1 MLLIFLGALVSS
13 FIVGILLVRFR
24 HLHDRFT
31 SDHDLG
37 GVQKFHAAPVPRIG
51 GVPLMAGLVVGA
63 LILGGLTGET
73 LSFLLLIAALPAF
86 AAGLAEDLT
95 KNVGPL
101 PRLLATF
108 VAAVLG
114 FWLLNASLSRLDVPG
129 VDQLLRHHWWLS
141 LALTVIAVGG
151 VAHAVN
157 IIDGYNGL
165 AGMVSVFIFMAL
177 AYVAFKVHDPQLMG
191 FCFAATGAV
200 LGFLAWNFPRGLL
213 FAGDGGAYL
222 IGFLIAEL
230 SVLLVTRHPEVSP
243 WFPLLLVIY
252 PVFETLFSIYRK
264 KFLRGMSP
272 GVPDGLHLHMLVYKR
287 LVRWMVGSKEAR
299 HMTRRNSMTSPYLW
313 ALSSLSVAPA
323 MLFWNNTPVLIGFV
337 CVFVLTYLYLYQMII
352 RFRSPRWMV
361 LYRPVAR
368 DKNAVALSYKSER

>member
-1 MLLIFLGALVSS
+1 MLLILLGAFFCS
-13 FIVGILLVRFR
+13 FVVGILLVRFR
-24 HLHDRFT
+24 HLHDRFS

-51 GVPLMAGLVVGA
+51 GVPVMAGLGVGV
-63 LILGGLTGET
+63 LILVLLTGES
-73 LSFLLLIAALPAF
+73 LSLVLLAVAQPAF
-86 AAGLAEDLT
+86 VAGLVEDLT
-95 KNVGPL
+95 KRVGPL

-108 VAAVLG
+108 VAAALG
-114 FWLLNASLSRLDVPG
+114 FWLLDAGLSRLDLLG
-129 VDQLLRHHWWLS
+129 VDQLLASHWLLS
-141 LALTVIAVGG
+141 LLFTVFAVGG
-151 VAHAVN
+151 VAHSIN

-177 AYVAFKVHDPQLMG
+177 AYVAFKVHDLQLVG
-191 FCFAATGAV
+191 LCFAAAGSV
-200 LGFLAWNFPRGLL
+200 LGFLLWNFPRGAI

-230 SVLLVTRHPEVSP
+230 AVLLVARHSEVSP

-252 PVFETLFSIYRK
+252 PVFETLFSIYRR
-264 KFLRGMSP
+264 KFLQGRPVGA
-272 GVPDGLHLHMLVYKR
+272 PDALHLHQMVYRR

-313 ALSSLSVAPA
+313 ALSSLSVVPA
-323 MLFWNNTPVLIGFV
+323 MLFWNNSLVLMGGAAL
-337 CVFVLTYLYLYQMII
+337 FVLTYLYLYRMIV

-361 LYRPVAR
+361 LHRP
-368 DKNAVALSYKSER
+368 LSHDESADLLSKDAD